1 MSLRPALATETPF
14 QKNKNTAGEMS
25 QQLRA
30 SIALQENLNSV
41 PSTYSGWLTTDC
53 LTTGDHA
60 SSSGLHRYPHT
71 SGMYAYIYIQIIEN
85 KVNIFS

>member
-1 MSLRPALATETPF
+1 MSLRPALAAETPF

-25 QQLRA
+25 LQLRA

-53 LTTGDHA
+53 MFNCKG
-60 SSSGLHRYPHT
+60 SSILFWSPQLPTHIRHVCIHT
-71 SGMYAYIYIQIIEN
+71 YTY
-85 KVNIFS
+85 K